1 MIVSLVMLVLSA
13 VFATAVCG
21 FVAAAV
27 RSASMPTTHH

>member
-1 MIVSLVMLVLSA
+1 MIVSLVMLVLSG

-27 RSASMPTTHH
+27 RSASIPAHH